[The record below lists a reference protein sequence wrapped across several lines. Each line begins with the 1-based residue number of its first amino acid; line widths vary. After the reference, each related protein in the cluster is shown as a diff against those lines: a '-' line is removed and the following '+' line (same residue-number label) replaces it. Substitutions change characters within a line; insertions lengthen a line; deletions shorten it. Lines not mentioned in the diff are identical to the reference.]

1 MVQKPRHPPWR
12 DVVPVSPFSF
22 RHWRGVSS
30 RRGVEKREKEKRE
43 RKEERRNLSLP
54 AASSP
59 LPTLCLVPRIIT
71 HPRSSPILERWHI
84 VTHRIAR
91 ELQKSS
97 PFQAETRDTFCTFLF
112 FSCFSVFPFFSLFFF
127 FYYSLRR
134 NACDILFTGRVASRR
149 KRAVV
154 KMH

>member
-1 MVQKPRHPPWR
+1 MADRVLEMGKVNAFWSKVSEFQLFETYLLIGLIRASSIEREKNSSSPFQANSTMVQKPRHPPWR

-71 HPRSSPILERWHI
+71 HPRSSPILER
-84 VTHRIAR
+84 
-91 ELQKSS
+91 
-97 PFQAETRDTFCTFLF
+97 
-112 FSCFSVFPFFSLFFF
+112 
-127 FYYSLRR
+127 
-134 NACDILFTGRVASRR
+134 
-149 KRAVV
+149 
-154 KMH
+154 